1 MSQIGTDLLERLK
14 ELGLRLIDQHEARVL
29 VPALG
34 NESGFWFGGG
44 NLVQERDGNILAC
57 GRFRN
62 PGDAR
67 TGTGA
72 GARGLEFAIFR
83 GSSPYA
89 DFAKVLSFSKSDLS
103 VNDEV
108 VSIEGAS
115 LLQSERAPSGWELFV
130 STEKRISYPKPL
142 INFQKPGTGVWTI
155 DRIHGSDG
163 LNSLSPDGMETVV
176 SSQKGETLHAK
187 DPVAFRIKEDSTEL
201 AYCHHPFSWASSN
214 TGLFRESEQGEGFGL
229 VSEDVLPR
237 GNSWDVACS
246 RLTERLPI
254 PPLGAFSDLPPIS
267 LYFYDG
273 AECLRPLDQN
283 PKAAKRPRGYSC
295 EELGGLAWGWD
306 DEFPKFSKI
315 SVDFPLF
322 LSPFST
328 GCSRYA
334 SALFLADGT
343 LLGAWQQAQNDGS
356 QPLVSNH
363 LSKKDVDRI
372 LGA

>member
-1 MSQIGTDLLERLK
+1 MSELAPDMVDRLK
-14 ELGLRLIDQHEARVL
+14 ELGLRLIDQRNARVL

-44 NLVQERDGNILAC
+44 NLVQDQDGSILAC

-67 TGTGA
+67 TGA
-72 GARGLEFAIFR
+72 GSGERGLEFAIFS
-83 GSSPYA
+83 GSSPDA
-89 DFAKVLSFSKSDLS
+89 EFTKTLSFSKNDLS

-115 LLQSERAPSGWELFV
+115 LLPPETTSSGWELFV
-130 STEKRISYPKPL
+130 STEKRLSYPKPL
-142 INFQKPGTGVWTI
+142 INFQKPGTGVWSI
-155 DRIHGSDG
+155 DRIRGGDRID
-163 LNSLSPDGMETVV
+163 SLSPDTIQTVA
-176 SSQKGETLHAK
+176 SSQKGETLHVK
-187 DPVAFRIKEDSTEL
+187 DPVAFRIHASSTEL

-214 TGLFRESEQGEGFGL
+214 TGLSRQTGTNGDFEL
-229 VSEDVLPR
+229 VSENVLPR

-254 PPLGAFSDLPPIS
+254 PKTGPFSDIPAIS

-306 DEFPKFSKI
+306 HEFPKLSKI

-322 LSPFST
+322 LSPHST
-328 GCSRYA
+328 GCSRYV
-334 SALFLADGT
+334 SALLLDDGS
-343 LLGAWQQAQNDGS
+343 LLGAWQQVQDDGS
-356 QPLVSNH
+356 QPLVSNR
-363 LSKKDVDRI
+363 LGKSEVARI

>member
-1 MSQIGTDLLERLK
+1 MSHLAPDVIDRLK
-14 ELGLRLIDQHEARVL
+14 ELGVRLIDQRNARIL

-44 NLVQERDGNILAC
+44 NLLQEPDGTILAC

-67 TGTGA
+67 TGTGS
-72 GARGLEFAIFR
+72 GERGLEFAIFS
-83 GSSPYA
+83 GASPDA
-89 DFAKVLSFSKSDLS
+89 EFKKTLSFSKNDLS
-103 VNDEV
+103 VNEEV

-115 LLQSERAPSGWELFV
+115 LLRSETTSDGWELFV
-130 STEKRISYPKPL
+130 STEKRVSYPKPL
-142 INFQKPGTGVWTI
+142 INFQKPGTGVWSI
-155 DRIHGSDG
+155 DRIKGTDG
-163 LNSLSPDGMETVV
+163 LSSLAPDTLETVA
-176 SSQKGETLHAK
+176 SSQKGETLHVK
-187 DPVAFRIKEDSTEL
+187 DPVAFRMNAGSTEL

-214 TGLFRESEQGEGFGL
+214 TGLNRLTGTSQDFEL
-229 VSEDVLPR
+229 VSKTVLPR

-254 PPLGAFSDLPPIS
+254 PKTGPFTDIPAIS

-283 PKAAKRPRGYSC
+283 PMAAKRPRGYSC

-306 DEFPKFSKI
+306 HEFPRLSKI
-315 SVDFPLF
+315 SIDFPLF
-322 LSPFST
+322 LSPHST
-328 GCSRYA
+328 GCSRYV
-334 SALFLADGT
+334 SATFLDDGS
-343 LLGAWQQAQNDGS
+343 LLGSWQQAQGDGS

-363 LSKKDVDRI
+363 LGKSEVSRI
-372 LGA
+372 LGG

>member
-14 ELGLRLIDQHEARVL
+14 ELGLRLIDQREARVL

-83 GSSPYA
+83 GSSPDA

-103 VNDEV
+103 VNEEV

-115 LLQSERAPSGWELFV
+115 LLQSERAPSVWELFV

-214 TGLFRESEQGEGFGL
+214 TALFRESEQGEGFGL
-229 VSEDVLPR
+229 VSENVLPR

>member
-1 MSQIGTDLLERLK
+1 MSQIGTDLLDRLK
-14 ELGLRLIDQHEARVL
+14 ELGLRLIDQREARVL

-44 NLVQERDGNILAC
+44 NLVQESDGNILAC

-83 GSSPYA
+83 GSSPDSA
-89 DFAKVLSFSKSDLS
+89 FAKVLSFTKSDLS
-103 VNDEV
+103 VNEEV

-115 LLQSERAPSGWELFV
+115 LLASERAPSGWELFV
-130 STEKRISYPKPL
+130 STEKRMSYPKPL

-155 DRIHGSDG
+155 DRIHGADG
-163 LNSLSPDGMETVV
+163 LNSLSPDGMETVA
-176 SSQKGETLHAK
+176 SSQKGETLHVK
-187 DPVAFRIKEDSTEL
+187 DPVAFRIKEGSTEL

-214 TGLFRESEQGEGFGL
+214 TGLSRESGAGEGFEL
-229 VSEDVLPR
+229 VSENVLPR

-254 PPLGAFSDLPPIS
+254 PPIGAFSDLPSIS

-306 DEFPKFSKI
+306 DEFPKISKL
-315 SVDFPLF
+315 SVDFPFF

-343 LLGAWQQAQNDGS
+343 LLGTWQQAQNDGS

-363 LSKKDVDRI
+363 LPKKDVDRI

>member
-1 MSQIGTDLLERLK
+1 MSILADEMIDRLK
-14 ELGLRLIDQHEARVL
+14 ELGQRLIDQRNARII

-44 NLVQERDGNILAC
+44 NLIQDQDGTILAC

-67 TGTGA
+67 TGTGS
-72 GARGLEFAIFR
+72 GERGLEFSVFR
-83 GSSPYA
+83 ASSPDSTFSKA
-89 DFAKVLSFSKSDLS
+89 LSFSKDDLS
-103 VNDEV
+103 KNEEV

-115 LLQSERAPSGWELFV
+115 LLPSGTDSTTWELFV
-130 STEKRISYPKPL
+130 STEKRISYPKGL
-142 INFQKPGTGVWTI
+142 INFQKPGTGVWSI
-155 DRIHGSDG
+155 DRIKGEGNID
-163 LNSLSPDGMETVV
+163 SLSPDTLKTVAD
-176 SSQKGETLHAK
+176 SPKGESLHVK
-187 DPVAFRIKEDSTEL
+187 DPVAFRINPGSTEL

-214 TGLFRESEQGEGFGL
+214 TGLTRQVGANDVFEL
-229 VSEDVLPR
+229 IDEDILPR

-254 PPLGAFSDLPPIS
+254 PKIGPFSDIPAIS

-306 DEFPKFSKI
+306 HEFPKFSKI
-315 SVDFPLF
+315 SIDFPLF
-322 LSPFST
+322 LSPHST

-334 SALFLADGT
+334 SALFLEDGS
-343 LLGAWQQAQNDGS
+343 LLGSWQQAQNDGS

-363 LSKKDVDRI
+363 LGKSEITRI
-372 LGA
+372 LGS

>member
-14 ELGLRLIDQHEARVL
+14 ELGLRLIDQREARVL

-72 GARGLEFAIFR
+72 GARGLEFSIFS
-83 GSSPYA
+83 GSSPDA

-103 VNDEV
+103 VNEEV

-115 LLQSERAPSGWELFV
+115 LLASERAPSGWELFV

-163 LNSLSPDGMETVV
+163 LNSLSPDVMETVV
-176 SSQKGETLHAK
+176 SSQKGETLHVK
-187 DPVAFRIKEDSTEL
+187 DPVAFRIKEGSTEL

-229 VSEDVLPR
+229 VSENVLPR

-254 PPLGAFSDLPPIS
+254 PPVGAFSDLPSIS

-306 DEFPKFSKI
+306 DEFPKISKL
-315 SVDFPLF
+315 SVDFPFF

-343 LLGAWQQAQNDGS
+343 LLGAWQQAQKDGS
-356 QPLVSNH
+356 QPLVTNH

>member
-1 MSQIGTDLLERLK
+1 MSQLAPFMVDHLK
-14 ELGLRLIDQHEARVL
+14 ELGLRLIDQRNARVL

-44 NLVQERDGNILAC
+44 NLVQDRDGQILAC

-67 TGTGA
+67 TGIGS
-72 GARGLEFAIFR
+72 GERGLEFAVFA
-83 GSSPYA
+83 GSSPDA
-89 DFAKVLSFSKSDLS
+89 EFAKTLSFSKNDLS
-103 VNDEV
+103 VNEEV

-115 LLQSERAPSGWELFV
+115 LLPNESTPSGWELFV
-130 STEKRISYPKPL
+130 STEKRVSYPKPL
-142 INFQKPGTGVWTI
+142 INFQKPGTGVWSI
-155 DRIHGSDG
+155 DRIKGSDG
-163 LNSLSPDGMETVV
+163 VQSLSPDTIGTVA
-176 SSQKGETLHAK
+176 SSPKGDTLHVK
-187 DPVAFRIKEDSTEL
+187 DPVAFRINPSSTEL

-214 TGLFRESEQGEGFGL
+214 TGLSRQVGTNEDFEL
-229 VSEDVLPR
+229 VSENILPR

-246 RLTERLPI
+246 RLTERLSI
-254 PPLGAFSDLPPIS
+254 PRIGPFSDIPAIS

-295 EELGGLAWGWD
+295 EEIGGLAWGWD
-306 DEFPKFSKI
+306 HEFPKLSKI
-315 SVDFPLF
+315 SIDFPLF
-322 LSPFST
+322 LSPHST

-334 SALFLADGT
+334 SALFLDDGS
-343 LLGAWQQAQNDGS
+343 LLGAWQQVQDDGS

-363 LSKKDVDRI
+363 VDKGEVTRI

>member
-1 MSQIGTDLLERLK
+1 MSQLASFMVDRLK
-14 ELGLRLIDQHEARVL
+14 ELGLRLIDQRNARVL

-34 NESGFWFGGG
+34 SESGFWFGGG
-44 NLVQERDGNILAC
+44 NLVQDRDGTILAC

-62 PGDAR
+62 QGDAR
-67 TGTGA
+67 TGTGS
-72 GARGLEFAIFR
+72 GARGLEFAVFT
-83 GSSPYA
+83 GSSP
-89 DFAKVLSFSKSDLS
+89 DAKFTKALSFSKNDLS
-103 VNDEV
+103 ANEEV

-115 LLQSERAPSGWELFV
+115 LIPSANAPAGWELFV
-130 STEKRISYPKPL
+130 STEKRVSYPKPL
-142 INFQKPGTGVWTI
+142 INFQKPGTGVWSI
-155 DRIHGSDG
+155 DRIKGSDG
-163 LNSLSPDGMETVV
+163 FGSLSPDTIETVA
-176 SSQKGETLHAK
+176 SSQKGETLHVK
-187 DPVAFRIKEDSTEL
+187 DPVVFRINASSTEL

-214 TGLFRESEQGEGFGL
+214 TGLSRQVGTNENFEL
-229 VSEDVLPR
+229 VSENILPR

-254 PPLGAFSDLPPIS
+254 PKIGPFSDIPVIS

-306 DEFPKFSKI
+306 HEFPKLSKI
-315 SVDFPLF
+315 SCDFPLF
-322 LSPFST
+322 LSPHST

-334 SALFLADGT
+334 SALFLDDGS
-343 LLGAWQQAQNDGS
+343 LLGTWQQVQEDGS

-363 LSKKDVDRI
+363 VDKGEVTRI